1 MSDDIK
7 QTIARCVQIAWDS
20 NETDSCDVAYIIAKE
35 MGYDLDDLLGLNK
48 PKEPE
53 WHEELKE
60 RMILCWYKSPTIIP
74 SNKNPF
80 GIVAIKK
87 LESFQHNANE
97 PTYLGTDNRVYKIVT
112 PLTDD
117 EIDSFKRVSN
127 EEQKKVWRRDGFIAG
142 QESREEL
149 IKKLVADNAD
159 LTQKVAD
166 LMADTGLY
174 NFTGGVKQ

>member
-1 MSDDIK
+1 MSYYKNIS
-7 QTIARCVQIAWDS
+7 TLAA
-20 NETDSCDVAYIIAKE
+20 
-35 MGYDLDDLLGLNK
+35 DLLKSNK

-60 RMILCWYKSPTIIP
+60 RVVLCWHQAPARFP
-74 SNKNPF
+74 DREGPM
-80 GIVAIKK
+80 GVVAIKK
-87 LESFQHNANE
+87 LEAFQQDIA
-97 PTYLGTDNRVYKIVT
+97 TMYLSTCNRLFKNVT

-117 EIDSFKRVSN
+117 EIDSFKRIPN
-127 EEQKKVWRRDGFIAG
+127 EEQKKVWQREGFIAG

>member
-1 MSDDIK
+1 MNNEIK

-20 NETDSCDVAYIIAKE
+20 NETDSCDMAYAIAKG
-35 MGYDLDDLLGLNK
+35 MGYDLDDLLELNK

-53 WHEELKE
+53 WPEELKY
-60 RMILCWYKSPTIIP
+60 RVVLCWHQAP
-74 SNKNPF
+74 SLFPYRE
-80 GIVAIKK
+80 GPMGVVAIKK

-97 PTYLGTDNRVYKIVT
+97 PTYLGTDNRVYKNVT

-127 EEQKKVWRRDGFIAG
+127 EEQKKVWRREGFIAG

-166 LMADTGLY
+166 LMADMGLY
-174 NFTGGVKQ
+174 NFTGAK